1 MLKWNRG
8 GNAPSLNM
16 KKYTI
21 LQDTV
26 ASGSKVYAGDIV
38 ELNDPEGHSLCAYNK
53 AEIHVEKPEAKK
65 TERSVGLETSEVKA
79 PKKRAKK

>member
-16 KKYTI
+16 KKYLIT
-21 LQDTV
+21 QDTICNGQRV
-26 ASGSKVYAGDIV
+26 SAGDVVDIT
-38 ELNDPEGHSLCAYNK
+38 EDEGFNLIACNK
-53 AEIHVEKPEAKK
+53 AEVYDEKPKAKK
-65 TERSVGLETSEVKA
+65 TERNVGLETSEVKA